1 MPESDIKHT
10 IADKNP
16 ETDNAERNACSQSL
30 GCECEY
36 YVLPFELPHSK
47 SAPFYISERPHQ
59 GHTLFYGPSSRR
71 CCDA

>member
-1 MPESDIKHT
+1 MPESYIKYT
-10 IADKNP
+10 IANNTP
-16 ETDNAERNACSQSL
+16 ETANAERNACAQSL

-36 YVLPFELPHSK
+36 YALPCKLPHSK

-59 GHTLFYGPSSRR
+59 GQTLFYGPSSRR